1 MARSL
6 AAAFALLMVLGWGRA
21 YALGLGEITLNS
33 ALNQKLDAEIELLDT
48 RGLSAAEIIAQL
60 GTADDFARVG
70 VERFFFLTELRF
82 KVESRGGRHVLHV
95 TSAQPVTE
103 PFVNFLVQVMWPNGR
118 LLKEYTLLLDPPA
131 FTNQAAAGVAAP
143 GRTDP
148 GGGGAGRV
156 AREPSRPDSQV
167 SLATPPTAA
176 NTPSPIRESADR
188 LTGDTYGVTDRDD
201 TLWRIASRARR
212 GDATVHQTMLAIA
225 RLNPEAFIGG
235 NVNLVKAGYVLRL
248 PDENEAKALDRA
260 EAIAAVAEHNR
271 AWRAYREGG
280 SLSMVADASGAAPGG
295 SATPAAQMD
304 ATGRAVTTP
313 ASATRAEGELRIL
326 AGDAGEG
333 DSAQG
338 GSGAAEAL
346 EAKLAAT
353 EEEIDRLSRERDE
366 AASQRD
372 QVAAEVEQ
380 AKRQIEVRDQQIAQ
394 LQEQLKAAAAA
405 EQPAGAAEA
414 PEAPK
419 QARADEGLPSLLQ
432 SPVVLIG
439 AGVVVVL
446 LLVVALTAMRRR
458 RAVTEEEFPVVM
470 PPSRRPMKAVSA
482 AATAAVADVGAD
494 AVEDD
499 DTSAGVEAPRVSE
512 RTATAAPARESDE
525 SVGAQTSDVI
535 GEADIYIAYGRFPQ
549 AVNLLSSALA
559 DDPDRSDVRLKL
571 LEVYAETR
579 DAENFS
585 THMNELVAR
594 CDDNDMLLEARELEA
609 KFREGEVSD
618 APSAISTAGKL
629 GVAQAPAT
637 ETIEDFDLDFDADD
651 AALKLDLDQEPTPPA
666 RQGSD
671 DLGGDLGIDFD
682 PDREVPRERGATA
695 RAGGSAASADLDEAD
710 VAVDEANGEFDL
722 QDLQFEADRTA
733 SPSAKPAADAADD
746 AFDFLDEE
754 DTASTKLDLARAYID
769 MGDDDGARE
778 ILAEVVQ
785 EGSAEQR
792 KMADE
797 LLARLS

>member
-21 YALGLGEITLNS
+21 DALGLGEITLNS

-48 RGLSAAEIIAQL
+48 RGLDAAEIIAQL

-95 TSAQPVTE
+95 TSAQPVSE
-103 PFVNFLVQVMWPNGR
+103 PFVNFLVQVIWPNGR

-131 FTNQAAAGVAAP
+131 FTHQAAAGVAAP

-167 SLATPPTAA
+167 SLATPPASA
-176 NTPSPIRESADR
+176 SAPSPLRESADR

-280 SLSMVADASGAAPGG
+280 SLSMVADASAAAPA
-295 SATPAAQMD
+295 SAPTPAAQVD
-304 ATGRAVTTP
+304 ATGRAVTTAAP
-313 ASATRAEGELRIL
+313 AARAEGELRIL

-333 DSAQG
+333 ASAQG
-338 GSGAAEAL
+338 GAGAPDAL

-353 EEEIDRLSRERDE
+353 EEELDRLSRERDE

-405 EQPAGAAEA
+405 ELPEGAAQA
-414 PEAPK
+414 LATPT
-419 QARADEGLPSLLQ
+419 QARGLPSLLQ

-446 LLVVALTAMRRR
+446 LLVVALVAMRRR
-458 RAVTEEEFPVVM
+458 RAGAEEEFPVVV
-470 PPSRRPMKAVSA
+470 PPARRSVKAA
-482 AATAAVADVGAD
+482 PLAATAAVADV
-494 AVEDD
+494 VEDD
-499 DTSAGVEAPRVSE
+499 DAGVDVEAAHASE
-512 RTATAAPARESDE
+512 RAVPAAPARESDE

-579 DAENFS
+579 DAEKFA

-609 KFREGEVSD
+609 KFREGEGED
-618 APSAISTAGKL
+618 AQGVGAAAGAP

-637 ETIEDFDLDFDADD
+637 EAIEDFDLDFDTDD
-651 AALKLDLDQEPTPPA
+651 AELKLDLDREPTPPA

-682 PDREVPRERGATA
+682 PDREVARERSAPLRSGGAAPST
-695 RAGGSAASADLDEAD
+695 DLDDAD

-722 QDLQFEADRTA
+722 EDLEFEADRTGR
-733 SPSAKPAADAADD
+733 PSAKPAGEASDD